1 MSDCSI
7 IDGLHSNLKII
18 LGLYEFICDFRF
30 VLAPLCSVLRFF
42 GGVSLILRNDACF
55 SIQSFYFL
63 FLLAWWCNMHIRK
76 LPRFFG
82 CIDLKIGKIF
92 WVVSNSN
99 EILWKAFKWRY
110 IVIFVCW
117 KVYLQCTYICFKLV
131 KIYVEEII
139 NEMLLRR

>member
-1 MSDCSI
+1 MSHMVGTSKNWWKFRNSDAISDLFWSHCVAFYVF
-7 IDGLHSNLKII
+7 LVVCHSFSVTMPASPYNL
-18 LGLYEFICDFRF
+18 
-30 VLAPLCSVLRFF
+30 FF
-42 GGVSLILRNDACF
+42 L
-55 SIQSFYFL
+55 L

-117 KVYLQCTYICFKLV
+117 KVYVQCTYICFKLV